1 MAEILPNPWTEASA
15 YDRIAVAG
23 VVFEG
28 KIELGADE
36 LLKKKS
42 DHRRARGRNGGRSLS
57 TGWDL
62 VEFPLTLTAAPYG
75 PNAQPSPAFD
85 QLQEILRRVGRGAVA
100 TQDTTAVSIS
110 YPLLAAVDITQVTV
124 EGVGFAPPQAGG
136 TFVLK
141 LKLKEWRAPTQ
152 APGARAPVAATQSR
166 QAPTVARDAQGRPIE
181 FGPPFAALRPMG
193 PPQPMAPTAPRPP
206 SSDP

>member
-1 MAEILPNPWTEASA
+1 MEILPNPWTEASA
-15 YDRIAVAG
+15 YDRFTLAG
-23 VVFEG
+23 VEFVG
-28 KIELGADE
+28 KIELNADE

-62 VEFPLTLTAAPYG
+62 VEFPVTLTATAYG
-75 PNAQPSPAFD
+75 PNGEPSPTFD

-100 TQDTTAVSIS
+100 TQDTRAHGVSHP
-110 YPLLAAVDITQVTV
+110 YLAAVDITQVTV
-124 EGVGFAPPQAGG
+124 EAVGFGAMQAGG
-136 TFVLK
+136 PLSLK

-152 APGARAPVAATQSR
+152 APGARAPTAAAQGR
-166 QAPTVARDAQGRPIE
+166 EAPTVARDAQGRPIE
-181 FGPPFAALRPMG
+181 FGPPSATLRPMG
-193 PPQPMAPTAPRPP
+193 PPQPMAPNAPRPP